1 MTKHNTC
8 DDKRLWYLDI
18 FKCKFVDETA
28 CSNVKYT
35 RNAMVRQFHFLRRLG
50 IPGSA
55 ATVLSELSKGE
66 NSTSE
71 MSKNSGLSRSAIL
84 TGISYWQKFGV
95 VSKCNTNM
103 WRLNQTNY
111 VHKMVAILKSEE
123 NELISSIAK
132 VDKIIVDE

>member
-1 MTKHNTC
+1 M
-8 DDKRLWYLDI
+8 
-18 FKCKFVDETA
+18 F
-28 CSNVKYT
+28 
-35 RNAMVRQFHFLRRLG
+35 RQFHFLRRLG

-71 MSKNSGLSRSAIL
+71 MSKNSGLSRSTIL

-103 WRLNQTNY
+103 WRINEVEH
-111 VHKMVAILKSEE
+111 VHEMVAILKLEE

>member
-1 MTKHNTC
+1 MQKQRRETM
-8 DDKRLWYLDI
+8 
-18 FKCKFVDETA
+18 VD
-28 CSNVKYT
+28 
-35 RNAMVRQFHFLRRLG
+35 RFRFLRRLG

-55 ATVLSELSKGE
+55 ASVLSELSDGKK
-66 NSTSE
+66 STSE
-71 MSKNSGLSRSAIL
+71 MSKNSVFSKSAIL
-84 TGISYWQKFGV
+84 TGLNYWQKFGV

>member
-1 MTKHNTC
+1 
-8 DDKRLWYLDI
+8 
-18 FKCKFVDETA
+18 
-28 CSNVKYT
+28 
-35 RNAMVRQFHFLRRLG
+35 MVRQFHFLRRLG

-66 NSTSE
+66 TSTSE